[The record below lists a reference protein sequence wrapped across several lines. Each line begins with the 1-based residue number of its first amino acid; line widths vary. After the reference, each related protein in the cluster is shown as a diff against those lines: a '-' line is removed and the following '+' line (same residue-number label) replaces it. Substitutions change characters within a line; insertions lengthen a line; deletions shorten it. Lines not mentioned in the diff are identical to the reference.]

1 MKITEIKK
9 KRGRPVGS
17 ISKTKQFTITLGG
30 KLLPALSAY
39 KDYLCDI
46 YGFEL
51 TDEQVIVSLV
61 RAELETKQ

>member
-1 MKITEIKK
+1 MNITEIKK

-17 ISKTKQFTITLGG
+17 IKTRQFTITLGG

-39 KDYLCDI
+39 KKHLCEL

-51 TDEQVIVSLV
+51 TEEQVIVSLV
-61 RAELETKQ
+61 KTELDTKK